1 MEIQGG
7 FALQY
12 INILFSP
19 SYVFLPLSSP
29 IAGIEIAKIIGVLGR
44 FHSFILFV
52 TLLIQKQ
59 LLATLP

>member
-1 MEIQGG
+1 MEIQGW

-19 SYVFLPLSSP
+19 SFVLPLSSP
-29 IAGIEIAKIIGVLGR
+29 IGGIEILKIIGVFGQY
-44 FHSFILFV
+44 HSFILLV

-59 LLATLP
+59 SLATLP

>member
-1 MEIQGG
+1 MEIEGG

-19 SYVFLPLSSP
+19 SFVFLPLSSP
-29 IAGIEIAKIIGVLGR
+29 IAGIEIAKIIGVLGW
-44 FHSFILFV
+44 FHSFLLFV

-59 LLATLP
+59 SLVALP